1 MFKKVNPNEW
11 VPNLWGDSMP
21 YLEFIPEM
29 EAYIMDEGGLM
40 SCFIC
45 QPLNGV
51 NEEIQ
56 RSLEDLFKQDFPAD
70 SFVQFSLFAS
80 PDIQW
85 ILNRYESNRGYRHK
99 DKETSDT
106 LDGVAR
112 ANYEYLKEKTKDPF
126 SLESEIVLR
135 DFEVWV
141 TLTLPTKDLIP
152 TNEEIETFLRKKRQL
167 RGVLQSIHLHP
178 QVMKEEDFLRR
189 MKVLHNWGD
198 DSGWRTNPYEHDASK
213 LLRDQILDK
222 GSVVRV
228 HEDGLEMG
236 NTEKDDSPKNGKYVK
251 LLSINHYPKVMTF
264 GQFYSLVVDWQ
275 KGQSGIRC
283 PFLITLNLHYPNQ
296 LKAKAEIVKSRT
308 WVSHM
313 NSTVFG
319 KWVDRLSW
327 QKEDYD
333 TFNDAVEKNNA
344 QITNAYIQV
353 VLFCDNKNDGERV
366 AQSVQSHAAKSNWTL
381 TVDRFM
387 CLPLFKAALPGGQ
400 TLKSM
405 KSLKRYSKFPSTILK
420 HLCPIIASW
429 KGNGFEEPVYPLVTR
444 DGQLFMW
451 NPFESDGN
459 FNITCA
465 AASGSGKSFFVNGL
479 ITNLLSSGKSNGG
492 KLYFADEKEKPL
504 HSQMIHDGSRAF
516 IIDVGRSYEKLC
528 EMMNGRF
535 VVFDETFKY
544 SLNPFMSIHEF
555 DGKEGQ
561 ADMVISLISYMAAPE
576 SKLSQYQTS
585 ELSNI
590 ITAVWRRKGN
600 KALVDD
606 VAQMCNEHEQ
616 QRINDIGAQLA
627 MWCRD
632 GIYGSYF
639 SDEHP
644 PLEFDGHFVVFE
656 LEELKAKKILQRAV
670 LLQCIS
676 RIQHEMF
683 LTGKEKKKIMI
694 LDEAWEF
701 LSGGAGTEHIKAFLE
716 AGWRRFRKY
725 NAAGICISQGI
736 GDFYKS
742 DVGEAIISNSMWKV
756 LLRQEPEQVD
766 QAQAQG
772 KFTGTDSE
780 FELIKSLHTIKGK
793 YSEIYIRGANSREV
807 VRLYVPRYIQL
818 IYTTDA
824 RELTLID
831 QLRAK
836 GMTVNQAIHEI
847 IRLEEVELF
856 RRNGVNKS
864 GQGTSESILKSIA

>member
-1 MFKKVNPNEW
+1 MFSKNNANEW
-11 VPNLWGDSMP
+11 KPNLWGDSLP
-21 YLEFIPEM
+21 YLEYIPEM

-40 SCFIC
+40 SSFIC

-80 PDIQW
+80 PDIKP
-85 ILNRYESNRGYRHK
+85 ILNRYESNRGHRHV
-99 DKETSDT
+99 DKETSDI

-112 ANYEYLKEKTKDPF
+112 ANYEFMELKTHEPF
-126 SLESEIVLR
+126 NEESEIILR

-141 TLTLPTKDLIP
+141 TLTLPTKGLIP
-152 TNEEIETFLRKKRQL
+152 TSEEIDTFMTKKRQL
-167 RGVLQSIHLHP
+167 FGVLESVYLFP
-178 QVMKEEDFLRR
+178 RPMKEEDFLQRL
-189 MKVLHNWGD
+189 KVIHNWGQ
-198 DSGWRTNPYEHDASK
+198 DSGWKTNPNQFDASK
-213 LLRDQILDK
+213 LLRDQVLDK
-222 GSVVRV
+222 GNVIRV
-228 HEDGLEMG
+228 HDDGIEMG
-236 NTEKDDSPKNGKYVK
+236 NTERDDAPKDGRFIK
-251 LLSINHYPKVMTF
+251 LLSINHYPRVLTF
-264 GQFYSLVVDWQ
+264 GQFYSLVVDWER
-275 KGQSGIRC
+275 GTSGIRC

-296 LKAKAEIVKSRT
+296 NAAKDEIVKSRT

-333 TFNDAVEKNNA
+333 LFHNAVEKNNA
-344 QITNAYIQV
+344 QITNAYVQIA
-353 VLFCDNKNDGERV
+353 LFCKNRKDGERV

-381 TVDRFM
+381 SVDRYM

-400 TLKSM
+400 KLSLM

-429 KGNGFEEPVYPLVTR
+429 KGNGHNEPVYPLVTR
-444 DGQLFMW
+444 DGQLFMF

-459 FNITCA
+459 FNISVA
-465 AASGSGKSFFVNGL
+465 ASSGSGKSFAVNGL
-479 ITNLLSSGKSNGG
+479 IANLCASGQNNGG
-492 KLYFADEKEKPL
+492 KLYHEVGEEPL
-504 HSQMIHDGSRAF
+504 HSQMLHDGSRVF
-516 IIDVGRSYEKLC
+516 VIDVGRSYQKLAQ
-528 EMMNGRF
+528 MMNGQF

-576 SKLSQYQTS
+576 HPLTQYQSS
-585 ELSNI
+585 ELANI
-590 ITAVWRRKGN
+590 IGKVWKAKGN
-600 KALVDD
+600 KALIDD
-606 VAQMCNEHEQ
+606 VSQACHEHEQ
-616 QRINDIGAQLA
+616 QRMKDIGSQLE

-656 LEELKAKKILQRAV
+656 LEELKSKKILQRAV

-683 LTGKEKKKIMI
+683 LTGKDKKKMMI

-701 LSGGAGTEHIKAFLE
+701 LSGGAGSDHIKSFLE

-725 NAAGICISQGI
+725 NSSGVCISQSI
-736 GDFYKS
+736 SDYYKS
-742 DVGEAIISNSMWKV
+742 DVGEAIIANSQWKV
-756 LLRQEPEQVD
+756 LLRQEPESVD

-772 KFTGTDSE
+772 KFTGTQAE
-780 FELIKSLHTIKGK
+780 FDLIKSLHTIKGR
-793 YSEIYIRGANSREV
+793 YSEIYIRGANAREV

-818 IYTTDA
+818 IYTTDP
-824 RELTLID
+824 RELDMISRLMD
-831 QLRAK
+831 K
-836 GMTVNQAIHEI
+836 GFSTNDAIEEIMRMEEQAALEHKRSSNQ
-847 IRLEEVELF
+847 VKGD
-856 RRNGVNKS
+856 GV
-864 GQGTSESILKSIA
+864 SIAETL